1 MALDNRINT
10 NNVRENKMK
19 IKRVMP
25 KTVWWGKGD
34 CQIEVLKTG
43 HYPTTIIGKLPN
55 GKETEIDID
64 ELENH
69 D

>member
-1 MALDNRINT
+1 
-10 NNVRENKMK
+10 MK

-64 ELENH
+64 EVEAL